1 MPRRR
6 RNIPLYVM
14 VSPVELEQLH
24 ARMDE
29 AGVRNMSAHFA
40 LLFLYKKA
48 REFLYPVTE
57 IPSFAKNCGDGV
69 ISPPDFS

>member
-1 MPRRR
+1 MG
-6 RNIPLYVM
+6 IPPSNKL
-14 VSPVELEQLH
+14 SASFDIILH
-24 ARMDE
+24 I
-29 AGVRNMSAHFA
+29 VYHKSAHFA